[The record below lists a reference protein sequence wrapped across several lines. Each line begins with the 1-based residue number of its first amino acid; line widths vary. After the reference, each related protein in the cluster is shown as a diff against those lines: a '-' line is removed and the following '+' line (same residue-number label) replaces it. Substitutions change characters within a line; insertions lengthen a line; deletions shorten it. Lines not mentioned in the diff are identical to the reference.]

1 MHLFA
6 TILTYPA
13 PTANYRGESELNR
26 AVIQK
31 ITDGRLEYPIIS
43 PEAMRNALRETLAGY
58 GLPANRTRL
67 HDEEQLAVT
76 FEDYPDPER
85 FADDFFFGYLVAA
98 SGKKRTEIKK
108 DLKKAG
114 RDPDGFMFKRDSVV
128 RMNLAKGLEPYRH
141 GTVFTQSP
149 KYGPDNPWKV
159 GDKQGGTN
167 SSLLHRETADTAFQ
181 FPLALNLNDCREA
194 PADWNRGLLKALGEL
209 NGVAGNHAR
218 SYYEFAPASLV
229 LRLTDSL
236 VAGYETYAFRIPQQV
251 DGEKPHTLPKLVPEL
266 LREDGMFDEPSEFR
280 LAGQV
285 VRDLDGATADALKG
299 RGVTLD
305 RSPQRLLAALADEL
319 FPADD
324 DANGEG

>member
-1 MHLFA
+1 MNLFA

-114 RDPDGFMFKRDSVV
+114 RDPDGFVFKRDSVV

-149 KYGPDNPWKV
+149 KSADGSAYAN
-159 GDKQGGTN
+159 DK
-167 SSLLHRETADTAFQ
+167 SSNLLHRETADTAFQ
-181 FPLALNLNDCREA
+181 FPLALNLDDCRQA
-194 PADWNRGLLKALGEL
+194 PAAWNRGLLKALGEL

-218 SYYEFAPASLV
+218 SYYEFAPASLA
-229 LRLTDSL
+229 LRLTESL
-236 VAGYETYAFRIPQQV
+236 VAGYETYAFRIPAAA
-251 DGEKPHTLPKLVPEL
+251 DGEKRHRLPNLIPEL
-266 LREDGMFDEPSEFR
+266 LREDGMFENPAEFR

-285 VRDLDGATADALKG
+285 VRDLDEATADALKK

-319 FPADD
+319 FPGDGAA
-324 DANGEG
+324 ANGEG